1 MITAFIRRNNMNIR
15 DLIIRN
21 RSCRRFRQAE
31 KISAEVLEEL
41 VDLARLSPSG
51 GNKQPLKYYVTSR
64 PEENS
69 RIFPTLSWAGYI
81 RDWTGPEEG
90 ERPAAY
96 IIILH
101 DTGIS
106 EKPGVDHGI
115 AAQSILLGAVE
126 RGIRGCIIG
135 SVDRDR
141 LQGELGIDERY
152 GILLVISLGFPAEQA
167 VIEEV
172 GSGGDIKYWRAED
185 GVHHVPKRSLDEII
199 IN

>member
-1 MITAFIRRNNMNIR
+1 MNIR
-15 DLIIRN
+15 DFIIRN

-31 KISAEVLEEL
+31 KISREVLEEL
-41 VDLARLSPSG
+41 VDLARLAPSG
-51 GNKQPLKYYVTSR
+51 GNKQPLKYYLTSL
-64 PEENS
+64 PEENR

-81 RDWTGPEEG
+81 RDWAGPEEG

-135 SVDRDR
+135 SVERDR
-141 LQGELGIDERY
+141 LRGELAIDERY
-152 GILLVISLGFPAEQA
+152 EILLVISLGFPAEQA
-167 VIEEV
+167 VIEQV
-172 GSGGDIKYWRAED
+172 GRDGDIKYWRGED
-185 GVHHVPKRSLDEII
+185 GVHHVPKRVLEELII
-199 IN
+199 G

>member
-1 MITAFIRRNNMNIR
+1 MELR
-15 DLIIRN
+15 DLILRN
-21 RSCRRFRQAE
+21 RSCRRFRQKE
-31 KISAEVLEEL
+31 PISREVLEGL

-51 GNKQPLKYYVTSR
+51 ANKQPLKYYIENR

-69 RIFPTLSWAGYI
+69 MIFPALSWAGYI
-81 RDWTGPEEG
+81 RDWDGPEEG

-101 DTGIS
+101 DREIS
-106 EKPGVDHGI
+106 DKPGVDHGI

-141 LQGELGIDERY
+141 LRGELGIEERY
-152 GILLVISLGFPAEQA
+152 GILLVISMGFPAEQA
-167 VIEEV
+167 VVEQV
-172 GSGGDIKYWRAED
+172 GGDGDIKYWRGED
-185 GVHHVPKRSLDEII
+185 GVHHVPKRALDEII
-199 IN
+199 VS